1 MLRPPRLLP
10 LVCLLP
16 ALIGLAGCGDTGLL
30 GGSWLSRRQAPPGA
44 LGAGSEQ
51 RRDPALS
58 GDGRLLASISER
70 QGRSSVILQ
79 EQSSGRLLPLRLL
92 RGHGPHRSPALSWN
106 GRYLAVLMQ
115 QGMQTV
121 AVVEDRL
128 RGQLLRLPA
137 PAGARVER
145 LSLAPDGQTL
155 ALQLVQGGQQRVQ
168 VFELSGLLEPDRA
181 GGRRVSDPPP

>member
-1 MLRPPRLLP
+1 MAWRPTLPVLL
-10 LVCLLP
+10 LALLT
-16 ALIGLAGCGDTGLL
+16 ITGCADSSLL
-30 GGSWLSRRQAPPGA
+30 SGGWLGRRQVSSGT
-44 LGAGSEQ
+44 LLGSEQ

-79 EQSSGRLLPLRLL
+79 EQASGRLLPLRHL

-106 GRYLAVLMQ
+106 GRYLAVLVQ

-128 RGQLLRLPA
+128 RGELLRLPA
-137 PAGARVER
+137 PAGASVER
-145 LSLAPDGQTL
+145 LTLAPDGQIL
-155 ALQLVQGGQQRVQ
+155 ALQLVQAGQQRVQ
-168 VFELSGLLEPDRA
+168 VFDLSGLLEPDRA
-181 GGRRVSDPPP
+181 GGQRISDPLP

>member
-1 MLRPPRLLP
+1 
-10 LVCLLP
+10 
-16 ALIGLAGCGDTGLL
+16 
-30 GGSWLSRRQAPPGA
+30 
-44 LGAGSEQ
+44 
-51 RRDPALS
+51 
-58 GDGRLLASISER
+58 LASISER
-70 QGRSSVILQ
+70 QGRSSVIVQ
-79 EQSSGRLLPLRLL
+79 EQSSGRLLPLRHL

-168 VFELSGLLEPDRA
+168 VFDLSGLLEPDRA